1 MVRKTDKVCN
11 STRMVKKSMRVIS
24 WMAKEKEKARHL
36 IQQGILNMKVIGSM
50 AKEKEK
56 ARLSI
61 ALET

>member
-1 MVRKTDKVCN
+1 MVR
-11 STRMVKKSMRVIS
+11 
-24 WMAKEKEKARHL
+24 EKEKARPL